1 MAAVVH
7 LFEESQ
13 RRQRWLLEA
22 CLWTDAS
29 LETIAQATGLPVT
42 VVEWYAHLCHD
53 VSGLSEAGDARMR
66 HLLKGRLPDDLSLDD
81 EDFFLSFY
89 AWTGGW
95 LVLLQVRQYYDYRHE
110 LSLPLDQRN
119 EVQKKRR
126 VELLQVHAVLLLRTL
141 PPSHI
146 PPQLYPE
153 IKELISVWDKQAR
166 PAPRLL
172 VPIQS
177 DWQDENLVEKAIQLS
192 A

>member
-1 MAAVVH
+1 MSRPRQARKQHWYSGPDHRWQRVQYCVAKQVSLEKEDLADEVLLLAWKYLTWRRFGPYQDQPPPKLAPMAAVVH

-66 HLLKGRLPDDLSLDD
+66 HLLKGRHPDDLSLDD

-95 LVLLQVRQYYDYRHE
+95 LVLLQVRQYYDYRH
-110 LSLPLDQRN
+110 
-119 EVQKKRR
+119 
-126 VELLQVHAVLLLRTL
+126 
-141 PPSHI
+141 
-146 PPQLYPE
+146 
-153 IKELISVWDKQAR
+153 
-166 PAPRLL
+166 
-172 VPIQS
+172 
-177 DWQDENLVEKAIQLS
+177 
-192 A
+192 